1 MFLKLLIK
9 IGVKS
14 LTITG
19 LDSFSNIITK
29 NYVSND
35 LINIAKLSEI
45 DERNEIMSEE
55 LSKFENFI
63 KIDFLTTILYKIKQ
77 LYKL

>member
-1 MFLKLLIK
+1 MKLLIK
-9 IGVKS
+9 ISVKS
-14 LTITG
+14 LTIKG